1 MEGRYFVT
9 DLAGH
14 LEMLGPDGKPKD
26 ITVSAVGFLPTTG
39 GGRRVLGG
47 CQRSLSVIAT

>member
-9 DLAGH
+9 DLTGH
-14 LEMLGPDGKPKD
+14 LKMPDPDGKPKD
-26 ITVSAVGFLPTTG
+26 VTVSAVGLLPTLAAV
-39 GGRRVLGG
+39 RRVLGG

>member
-14 LEMLGPDGKPKD
+14 LKMLGPDGKPKD
-26 ITVSAVGFLPTTG
+26 ITVRAQSDCFQQLAAAGEYWEG
-39 GGRRVLGG
+39 ASGAYR
-47 CQRSLSVIAT
+47 